1 MNFEPEKLRQ
11 PYRLIAR
18 LAGVCAPEGGM
29 PADLRLAFWPKK
41 RDVRG
46 TYELIVSWQPER
58 IILSHGRCFD
68 TNGGMVIRRAFRWAL
83 GG

>member
-46 TYELIVSWQPER
+46 TYEQILSWQPER